1 MTHRMWTIDQV
12 SDRAV
17 ASSQVPL
24 KIAWFSTGRGEGS
37 FGLLRAALDAID
49 AGVLPAE
56 LSVVFVNR
64 NRGQTANT
72 DRFLDLVESRNI
84 PLVTISS
91 RNFRRS
97 HARRPWAE
105 LRENF
110 DRIVIEKLRPFSVD
124 IAVQAGYMLI
134 APLLCTEYLTLNLH
148 PALPGGTIGMWQQAI
163 WDVITEDLDETGAMI
178 HRSTED
184 VDEGPVLSITKFSV
198 RGDRFDPLWSE
209 LNGSSLDR
217 LKKNPGEE
225 LPLFKAI
232 RTTGLSHEQPLL
244 IETLKAVAQG
254 RINPLGSGE
263 IVDLTN
269 EVESAILVGRRASN
283 VSTTCR
289 HD

>member
-1 MTHRMWTIDQV
+1 V
-12 SDRAV
+12 SDGASV
-17 ASSQVPL
+17 SSQIPL

-37 FGLLRAALDAID
+37 FGLLTAAINAIE
-49 AGVLPAE
+49 AGDLPAE

-72 DRFLDLVESRNI
+72 DRLLDLAESRNI
-84 PLVTISS
+84 PLVTLSS
-91 RNFRRS
+91 RDFRRS

-105 LRENF
+105 LREHF

-124 IAVQAGYMLI
+124 IAVQAGYMLF

-148 PALPGGTIGMWQQAI
+148 PALPGGTVGMWQQAI

-178 HRSTED
+178 HLSTED
-184 VDEGPVLSITKFSV
+184 VDEGPVLSIARFSV

-209 LNGSSLDR
+209 LNGSNLNT
-217 LKKNPGEE
+217 LKKDPGED

-232 RTTGLSHEQPLL
+232 RTAGLSHEQPLL

-254 RINPLGSGE
+254 RIDPLGSGE
-263 IVDLTN
+263 ILDLTN
-269 EVESAILVGRRASN
+269 EVESAILVERQTSN
-283 VSTTCR
+283 VCTARR
-289 HD
+289 HG